1 MKKYLFV
8 MLLAIW
14 GVNYAQF
21 NSIFASEGD
30 AYNYI
35 KNYTQPVFKGL
46 MYASSSGWVTSA
58 KPVKP
63 FHVELNIS
71 ASGAFV
77 PTEFE
82 TFKIDGSEYQYL
94 HVDSGPNEVPTVMGE
109 QSQTHLLIEI
119 PDAANN
125 KKKVFNLYA
134 PDGIKDQLP
143 ASVVPAPAIQLS
155 VGLPLGSE
163 VNVRYAPNLTKDGGF
178 FNLFG
183 VGVKHSISQYFPKPK
198 DEDGKKKKRH
208 FNLAVHAAFQK
219 INAGYDD
226 PATGSDKGVHLSMST
241 YSLQGIASYDYGLIS
256 LYSAIG
262 YTKGLTSMN
271 VLGTYTFYYDVRD
284 NNGNHLG
291 TDTSTL
297 IDPLSLNYNINGM
310 KAKAGVKLK
319 LLFFQLYVDYTI
331 QEFPVATAGL
341 GFKF

>member
-1 MKKYLFV
+1 MFLMTY
-8 MLLAIW
+8 W
-14 GVNYAQF
+14 VNHAQF
-21 NSIFASEGD
+21 SSVLASEGD
-30 AYNYI
+30 ANKYI

-46 MYASSSGWVTSA
+46 MYASGSAWVTSA
-58 KPVKP
+58 QPVKP

-82 TFKIDGSEYQYL
+82 TFKIDSSDYKYL
-94 HVDSGPNEVPTVMGE
+94 YVDSGPNEVPTVMGG
-109 QSQTHLLIEI
+109 QSQTHIVIEI
-119 PDAANN
+119 PNATHTE
-125 KKKVFNLYA
+125 KKVFELYA

-219 INAGYDD
+219 INAGYED
-226 PATGSDKGVHLSMST
+226 PDPNSDMGVHLSVST
-241 YSLQGIASYDYGLIS
+241 YSLQGIASYDYGLVS
-256 LYSAIG
+256 LYSAVG
-262 YTKGLTSMN
+262 YNKGLTSMN
-271 VLGTYTFYYDVRD
+271 VLGTYTFNYDVQD
-284 NNGNHLG
+284 NNGNHIR
-291 TDTSTL
+291 TDTATL
-297 IDPLSLNYNINGM
+297 IDPLSLNYNLSGM
-310 KAKAGVKLK
+310 KVKAGVKLK
-319 LLFFQLYVDYTI
+319 LLFFQIFADYTI